1 MTRARHS
8 TLSPSGGSTLL
19 EAMIACCIVSLFF
32 AGLYQMNWRG
42 IFLLKSGIDGASASQ
57 VLTNLAEQIRTANWN
72 EITDPTYLSGTI
84 LANSTGTGHLPA
96 VVQTIDV
103 YPYPTSG
110 SPSGMAIEV
119 TRDASGNVTTPTAG
133 NGKLSTSTTVRVDLT
148 LSWNTALNQNP
159 HTRMLSLIIN
169 QAGISGQN

>member
-1 MTRARHS
+1 
-8 TLSPSGGSTLL
+8 
-19 EAMIACCIVSLFF
+19 MIACCIVSLFF

-57 VLTNLAEQIRTANWN
+57 ILTNLAEQIRTATWT

-84 LANSTGTGHLPA
+84 LANSTSTGHLPA

-103 YPYPTSG
+103 YPYPAPN
-110 SPSGMAIEV
+110 SPSAMALEV
-119 TRDASGNVTTPTAG
+119 TRDASGNISTPAPG
-133 NGKLSTSTTVRVDLT
+133 NGKLSTSNAVRVDLT

-159 HTRMLSLIIN
+159 HVRMLSLIIS